1 MVFHIFLYVCICL
14 YPRVQDVAVIL
25 VSHMPE
31 GCPGRASTNSDAWPF
46 VKATVFR
53 HGRNLEVGWGSSM
66 DELLVFC
73 FFFFGWTKK
82 AEVSIPLEHWGC
94 LRLHWHHLRF
104 WCFELIIWAELILTY
119 AVRMSRYMLEI
130 AMCGG
135 MPRQVQIQMCIW
147 QCNRSIE
154 EKAKLGLVDRLIWLI
169 CSDTLQEHRPLK
181 LDCVSRMH
189 SVYIYICI
197 LYLYYHI

>member
-82 AEVSIPLEHWGC
+82 AEVSIPLEHWRC

-130 AMCGG
+130 AICGG
-135 MPRQVQIQMCIW
+135 MPRQVQIQMWIFIDHLQYLTMQQVHRGKGKTWFGW
-147 QCNRSIE
+147 QIHMIN
-154 EKAKLGLVDRLIWLI
+154 
-169 CSDTLQEHRPLK
+169 LQR
-181 LDCVSRMH
+181 
-189 SVYIYICI
+189 YIAGT
-197 LYLYYHI
+197 